1 MGIELSNGSLFI
13 TEIDGDPIKLGDSV
27 DVSMEYAEEAVPI
40 LCKLNNSAELSF
52 EVSNMDLSFL
62 ENAYTI
68 PTSDK
73 FTMQYNVNIMR
84 QRRWNKKARVNKKW
98 LKRYGMKPDTV
109 KMLADATVLNDNVSD
124 WSFELD
130 CSNPRYILRSDQ
142 QRKGLKIV
150 W

>member
-1 MGIELSNGSLFI
+1 MGIKLSSGSLFI
-13 TEIDGDPIKLGDSV
+13 TEIDGDLIKLGDSV

-40 LCKLNNSAELSF
+40 LCELNNSASF
-52 EVSNMDLSFL
+52 SYEVSNMDLSFL

-73 FTMQYNVNIMR
+73 FTVQYNVNIMR
-84 QRRWNKKARVNKKW
+84 QRRWHKKTRINKKW

-109 KMLADATVLNDNVSD
+109 KMLADATVLNDNASD